1 MKILS
6 IEPTPSPNTM
16 KLNMDESLPGR
27 EARNFKEKDYEEAP
41 EYAQKLLAIDG
52 VKGLYHVADFIALER
67 DGKVDWQSIL
77 PRAREIFGEGK
88 AEPFVSENRPVTES
102 YGAVDV
108 FIQMFR
114 GIPMQA
120 KLVDGDEERRVGLP
134 ERFMAAAMKAGES
147 SPNMIMERKWVE
159 QGARYGTLDEIAE
172 NVAEEINA
180 AYDEKRL
187 EDLVTRAFEQEDA
200 DKEQD
205 DKEVQKITEEMLDD
219 PDWKKRY
226 AALDRMD
233 PTLEDL
239 PVLRKAL
246 GDPKMSIRR
255 LAVVYLGMI
264 EKPEVL
270 PDLYRALED
279 KSVTV
284 RRTAGDCLSDLGNRD
299 AIGPMTEALKD
310 PSRIVRWR
318 AAMFLYEVG
327 DESAV
332 PALREAQDDP
342 EFEVSMQ
349 VKMALE
355 RIEKG
360 KAAEGSVWKQM
371 TENLSQTE

>member
-1 MKILS
+1 MKIVS

-27 EARNFKEKDYEEAP
+27 ETRNYNIKTKQEAP
-41 EYAQKLLAIDG
+41 EYARELLEIDG

-77 PRAREIFGEGK
+77 PQARLIFGEKQAGSSS
-88 AEPFVSENRPVTES
+88 ADRQPVTES
-102 YGAVDV
+102 YGAVNV
-108 FIQMFR
+108 FVQMYRELPIQ
-114 GIPMQA
+114 I
-120 KLVDGDEERRVGLP
+120 KLTDEDEEKRVGLP
-134 ERFMAAAMKAGES
+134 QRFMEAAMKAGEAS
-147 SPNMIMERKWVE
+147 ENMIMERKWVE
-159 QGARYGTLDEIAE
+159 QGARYGKMNEIGE

-180 AYDEKRL
+180 AYDEDRL
-187 EDLVTRAFEQEDA
+187 QNLITRAFHQEDTEESSVA
-200 DKEQD
+200 KETINVT
-205 DKEVQKITEEMLDD
+205 KEMLDD

-226 AALDRMD
+226 AALDKMD
-233 PTLEDL
+233 PAFEDL
-239 PVLRKAL
+239 PVLEKAL
-246 GDPKMSIRR
+246 GDSKMSIRR

-270 PDLYRALED
+270 PYLFRALKD

-284 RRTAGDCLSDLGNRD
+284 RRTAGDCLSDLGNPD
-299 AIGPMTEALKD
+299 AIEPMAEALKD

-332 PALREAQDDP
+332 EALREAQEDP
-342 EFEVSMQ
+342 EFEVSLQ

-355 RIEKG
+355 RINRG

-371 TENLSQTE
+371 TESLSKPE